1 MVCELYLNK
10 GVKKTKIAK
19 KEKADQCKM
28 ASSLCFVCCR
38 IFQSVVQKYQHH
50 LGISSKCTFLGSAS
64 DTLTRN

>member
-19 KEKADQCKM
+19 KQKADQCKM

-38 IFQSVVQKYQHH
+38 SFQSVVP
-50 LGISSKCTFLGSAS
+50 SSIVSAS
-64 DTLTRN
+64 PGNFFKMHILGLHFRHTD